1 MKIIYATKMTANLLC
16 LFVLLL
22 AGSNLPAADSGA
34 KIATLPVSYRVL
46 DNGMEVLVSE
56 NHGAPVVSLQV
67 WIKAGSIN
75 EEKLLGAGV
84 THFIEHLAFKG
95 PAGELKG
102 KIAREVQALGG
113 DVNAYTS
120 MDKTVFLINLPSQ
133 NWRKGLDLLRLL
145 VLEVDFQE
153 EEVET
158 EREVILKEINMGE
171 DEPGRRLQKLL
182 WRTAFRVHPYRFPV
196 IGYTEL
202 FREITRD
209 QVMDYYRKW
218 YVPNNMILV
227 VSGDLA
233 AADLFQSAGE
243 FFGPYP
249 RKPYPVADIPP
260 EPAQIGERG
269 AEEEMDV
276 AHARLALAFHIPS
289 LHSPDLYPLD
299 VLALLAGRGRSS
311 ALYQGLREEKGL
323 VYSIDAYSYT
333 PLYPGLFT
341 VQATA
346 DPEKVS
352 VVRAAVKELLDEYK
366 ENSVSE
372 KELSRARARV
382 TSDYLNSLATVEGR
396 AQDLGS
402 NLRTA
407 GSYDFSRTYLEGIAS
422 VTAGD
427 IQRVA
432 RRYLK
437 SENMTMAVIEP
448 ITSPDIAPVELES
461 VDIPIKKILLDNGL
475 TVLIREDHSLPLVS
489 VRVVFE
495 GGVLAEEESNN
506 GVSQLVSRLLLKGT
520 GERTALQIARE
531 IEDYGGSIST
541 YSARNSCGSSL
552 ELLPDRLESG
562 LEVLSDLLENASFSV
577 EEIEKERVILLAAI
591 QAETDDPRSLAG
603 RSLRKLLFGNHPY
616 RFSELGS
623 EESVR
628 ELSRGELLTFYRRYY
643 CGSNGVLAVFGD
655 VTEEEIMP
663 SISRLFGDLRR
674 GEKLKPGGSLTALPK
689 GIQDD
694 RITKAEISQAVVT
707 QGFTG
712 TDVYNPDR
720 YGLELLSSIFSG
732 LSAPLF
738 TKVRIEMGL
747 AYYIGAY
754 QILGIDPGAFIFYA
768 GTIPGSTGAVVAAF
782 SEEMDRAREGKI
794 LPEELERNKN
804 RLLGRFQFSLQTNG
818 GRAFRSAIDE
828 LYGLGYDAY
837 RGYEAEI
844 EDLGIADLSR
854 VANKYL
860 TPDNFALVVVEPG
873 EDGDQ

>member
-1 MKIIYATKMTANLLC
+1 MNFKKYIALS
-16 LFVLLL
+16 LFLLL
-22 AGSNLPAADSGA
+22 LTGCNLPTADLGEEV
-34 KIATLPVSYRVL
+34 ATLPVSYRVL

-67 WIKAGSIN
+67 WIKAGSVN
-75 EEKLLGAGV
+75 EERLLGAGV
-84 THFIEHLAFKG
+84 SHFIEHLAFKG

-120 MDKTVFLINLPSQ
+120 MDKTVFLINLLSR
-133 NWRKGLDLLRLL
+133 NWVKGLDLLRQL
-145 VLEVDFQE
+145 VLEVDFQA

-171 DEPGRRLQKLL
+171 DEPGRRLYKLL

-196 IGYTEL
+196 IGYAEL
-202 FREITRD
+202 FREISRD

-227 VSGDLA
+227 ASGDLA
-233 AADLFQSAGE
+233 ADDLFQVAVE
-243 FFGPYP
+243 LFGPYP

-260 EPAQIGERG
+260 EPAQIGERV

-276 AHARLALAFHIPS
+276 AHARLAIAFHIPS

-299 VLALLAGRGRSS
+299 VLALLAGRGRTS
-311 ALYQGLREEKGL
+311 ALYQKLREEDGL

-346 DPEKVS
+346 DPEKVPA
-352 VVRAAVKELLDEYK
+352 VQKAVKELLDEYK
-366 ENSVSE
+366 ENPVSDV
-372 KELSRARARV
+372 ELSRARARV
-382 TSDYLNSLATVEGR
+382 TSDYLNSLTTVEGR

-402 NLRTA
+402 NQRTA
-407 GSYDFSRTYLEGIAS
+407 GSYDFSRIYLKGIAS

-432 RRYLK
+432 SRYFK
-437 SENMTMAVIEP
+437 AENMTMAVIK
-448 ITSPDIAPVELES
+448 PVALPEFAVS
-461 VDIPIKKILLDNGL
+461 VPVAVDIPIKKIVLKNGL

-489 VRVVFE
+489 VRIVFE
-495 GGVLAEEESNN
+495 GGVLVEKESNN
-506 GVSQLVSRLLLKGT
+506 GISQLVSRLLLKGT

-541 YSARNSCGSSL
+541 YSARNSFGSSL
-552 ELLPDRLESG
+552 ELFPERLESG
-562 LEVLSDLLENASFSV
+562 LEVLGDLLKNASFS
-577 EEIEKERVILLAAI
+577 EKEIEKERGILLAAI
-591 QAETDDPRSLAG
+591 QAEIDEPRALAG
-603 RSLRKLLFGNHPY
+603 RSLRKLLFSNHPY
-616 RFSELGS
+616 RFSELGV
-623 EESVR
+623 EDSVR
-628 ELSRGELLTFYRRYY
+628 GLSRGELLTFYQRYY

-655 VTEEEIMP
+655 VKEEEIMP
-663 SISRLFGDLRR
+663 TIRGLFGDMRK
-674 GEKLKPGGSLTALPK
+674 GEKLKPGSLLSAPPE
-689 GIQDD
+689 GIRED
-694 RITKAEISQAVVT
+694 RITKAAISQVVVT

-747 AYYIGAY
+747 AYYIGSY
-754 QILGIDPGAFIFYA
+754 QILGLDPGAFIFYA
-768 GTIPGSTGAVVAAF
+768 GTVPGSTGTVFAAF
-782 SEEMDRAREGKI
+782 EDEMARAREGKI
-794 LPEELERNKN
+794 PPEEMERNKN

-844 EDLGIADLSR
+844 RSLSIDDLTRIAK
-854 VANKYL
+854 KYF
-860 TPDNFALVVVEPG
+860 TPDNFALVVVEP
-873 EDGDQ
+873 EESKDGNQ

>member
-1 MKIIYATKMTANLLC
+1 MKNFNKYIAFS
-16 LFVLLL
+16 LFILLL
-22 AGSNLPAADSGA
+22 AGCTTIPMTDSGVEV
-34 KIATLPVSYRVL
+34 ATLPVSYRVL

-67 WIKAGSIN
+67 WIKAGSVN
-75 EEKLLGAGV
+75 EERLLGSGV
-84 THFIEHLAFKG
+84 THFIEHLSFKG

-120 MDKTVFLINLPSQ
+120 MDKTVFLINLPSRS
-133 NWRKGLDLLRLL
+133 WRKGLDLLRQL
-145 VLEVDFQE
+145 VLEVDFQA

-196 IGYTEL
+196 IGYAEL
-202 FREITRD
+202 FREISREE
-209 QVMDYYRKW
+209 VMAYYRKW

-233 AADLFQSAGE
+233 ADELFQAAGDLFGV
-243 FFGPYP
+243 YP
-249 RKPYPVADIPP
+249 RKPYPVADIPA
-260 EPAQIGERG
+260 EPAQLGERG
-269 AEEEMDV
+269 AEDEMDV
-276 AHARLALAFHIPS
+276 AHARLAIAFHIPS

-299 VLALLAGRGRSS
+299 VLALLSGRGRTSS
-311 ALYQGLREEKGL
+311 LYQRLREEEGL
-323 VYSIDAYSYT
+323 VYSVSASSYT

-346 DPEKVS
+346 DPEKVLA
-352 VVRAAVKELLDEYK
+352 VKDAVKELLDKYK
-366 ENSVSE
+366 ENPVSAE
-372 KELSRARARV
+372 ELSRARARV

-396 AQDLGS
+396 ARDLGS
-402 NLRTA
+402 NQRTA
-407 GSYDFSRTYLEGIAS
+407 GSYDFSRIYLKGIAS

-432 RRYLK
+432 RRYFK
-437 SENMTMAVIEP
+437 AENMTMAVIKPVAPSESAPLEP
-448 ITSPDIAPVELES
+448 EA
-461 VDIPIKKILLDNGL
+461 VDIPIKKIVLKNGL

-495 GGVLAEEESNN
+495 GGVLAENESNN
-506 GVSQLVSRLLLKGT
+506 GISQLVSRLLLKGT
-520 GERTALQIARE
+520 GERTALQLARE

-552 ELLPDRLESG
+552 ELLPERLDSG
-562 LEVLSDLLENASFSV
+562 LEILSDVVKNASFR
-577 EEIEKERVILLAAI
+577 EDEIEKERVILLAAI
-591 QAETDDPRSLAG
+591 RAESDDPRALAG

-623 EESVR
+623 EESVSGLTR
-628 ELSRGELLTFYRRYY
+628 EELLTFYRRYY

-655 VTEEEIMP
+655 VKEGEIMD
-663 SISRLFGDLRR
+663 SIRGLFGDMRK
-674 GEKLKPGGSLTALPK
+674 GEKLKRESSLSAQPE
-689 GIQDD
+689 GI
-694 RITKAEISQAVVT
+694 REESVIKAEISQAVVT
-707 QGFTG
+707 QGYAG

-738 TKVRIEMGL
+738 AKVRIEMGL

-754 QILGIDPGAFIFYA
+754 QILGLDPGAFIFYA
-768 GTIPGSTGAVVAAF
+768 GTIPGSTGTVFSAF
-782 SEEMDRAREGKI
+782 GDEIDRARKGEI
-794 LPEELERNKN
+794 PPEELERNKN

-818 GRAFRSAIDE
+818 GRASRSALDE

-844 EDLGIADLSR
+844 QSLNIADLTR
-854 VANKYL
+854 IAKKYF
-860 TPDNFALVVVEPG
+860 TPDNYAMVVVEPEEG
-873 EDGDQ
+873 GKQ